1 MARFFMDTSLLGT
14 NSVQSTNFEYC
25 DKCQKGF
32 ITEIELEETL
42 VFCSNAFCDV
52 NYVKSNFLNL
62 RKREVN
68 KK

>member
-14 NSVQSTNFEYC
+14 NTAQKYETC
-25 DKCQKGF
+25 DKCKRGF
-32 ITEIELEETL
+32 LTVVEFDTDV
-42 VFCSNAFCDV
+42 VFCSNALCDV
-52 NYVKSNFLNL
+52 NYVKSHFLDF

>member
-14 NSVQSTNFEYC
+14 NTAQKYETC
-25 DKCQKGF
+25 DKCKRGF
-32 ITEIELEETL
+32 ITKVELEETL
-42 VFCSNAFCDV
+42 VFCSNAFCNV
-52 NYVKSNFLNL
+52 NYVKSNFLDF

>member
-14 NSVQSTNFEYC
+14 NTVQKYEMC
-25 DKCQKGF
+25 HKCERGF
-32 ITEIELEETL
+32 ITEVELDEKL
-42 VFCSNAFCDV
+42 VFCSNALCDV
-52 NYVKSNFLNL
+52 NYTKSNFLNL